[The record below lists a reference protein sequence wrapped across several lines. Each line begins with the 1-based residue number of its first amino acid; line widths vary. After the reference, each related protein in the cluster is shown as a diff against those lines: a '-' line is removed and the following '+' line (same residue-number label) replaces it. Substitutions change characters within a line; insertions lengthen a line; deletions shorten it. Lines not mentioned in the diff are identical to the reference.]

1 MPHWPIISEHLILFY
16 ISLHFLI
23 CLAGSSCTFPI
34 LVQESAI
41 SPVTLVFLLWEMI
54 LQINIHAINEFY
66 TNIHCY
72 WKIVALSLEIKDVCE
87 YTLIHLHREILKKK
101 QKFYMYVWCAR
112 SILTCMFMNVGVDS
126 MGHSMHVAAEDSLRH
141 HPHLPFYLR
150 QGLL

>member
-72 WKIVALSLEIKDVCE
+72 WKIIALSLEIKDVCE
-87 YTLIHLHREILKKK
+87 YTLIHLHREILKKTTK
-101 QKFYMYVWCAR
+101 ILHVCLMCPKYTNMYVHECRCGWAWATACMWPQRTAS
-112 SILTCMFMNVGVDS
+112 SITPTF
-126 MGHSMHVAAEDSLRH
+126 R
-141 HPHLPFYLR
+141 FI
-150 QGLL
+150 